1 MADKTTES
9 FIRCSTLVLSGLG
22 HNELACSST
31 VLTLCGSPLL
41 WTRVGEAK
49 GERTIIQN
57 VRAARLHTVVIA
69 WQQQSIGTMRG

>member
-41 WTRVGEAK
+41 WTRVGGPKANEPLFKTSEPLAY
-49 GERTIIQN
+49 IQ
-57 VRAARLHTVVIA
+57 
-69 WQQQSIGTMRG
+69 S